1 MFFFKYMLFVNIFL
15 NFKEKLIFVSIILL
29 ESTNYVYSV

>member
-1 MFFFKYMLFVNIFL
+1 MLFVNIFL